1 MEGTRMRINLNNVD
15 LCFDV
20 VGVVLSVIIVGSGDG
35 SASSVGTHC
44 HLGAILRLSNRADV
58 IDEVFRYVL
67 FLLVVL
73 DERGAF
79 VRLVLVLVM
88 MG

>member
-1 MEGTRMRINLNNVD
+1 MRINLNNVD

-20 VGVVLSVIIVGSGDG
+20 VGVVLSIVIVGSSDG
-35 SASSVGTHC
+35 RASSVGLHG
-44 HLGAILRLSNRADV
+44 HLRAILRLSNGADV
-58 IDEVFRYVL
+58 IDEVLGYIFL
-67 FLLVVL
+67 LLVVL